1 MAGFDLDRFVAAQ
14 AGVYGQALAE
24 LERGCKQ
31 SHWMWFVF
39 PQIEGLGRSGMAR
52 HYAIASLGEARAYL
66 DHALLGPRLLE
77 CTGTALRHRD
87 RPAEAIFGPVDALK
101 FRSSM
106 TLFEAAA
113 GGQSPFGAALDAFY
127 GGNRDPATLE
137 RLRERGQLRE
147 GDMR

>member
-1 MAGFDLDRFVAAQ
+1 MAGFDLERFVAAQ
-14 AGVYGQALAE
+14 SGVHAEALAE
-24 LERGCKQ
+24 LERGRKQ

-39 PQIEGLGRSGMAR
+39 PQIEGLGRSEMAR

-66 DHALLGPRLLE
+66 DHALLGPRLLA
-77 CTGTALRHRD
+77 CTAAVLAHRD

-113 GGQSPFGAALDAFY
+113 GEAMPFGEALDAFY
-127 GGNRDPATLE
+127 GGNRDPATLA
-137 RLRERGQLRE
+137 RLEQLRG